1 MSEFH
6 LGTRS
11 TERLEQVHPDLQRVI
26 KRAITITTVDFTILE
41 GLRSAERQKELVKH
55 GASKT
60 LDSRHLTG
68 HAVDLG
74 AVVGGQVRWDWPLYY
89 DIASAV
95 VRASFAEGIPVRWG
109 GCWDKMASQ
118 LDANDIEAEVS
129 AYVARQKRAGLKA
142 FIDGPHFE
150 LPKKDYP

>member
-1 MSEFH
+1 MPGFH
-6 LGTRS
+6 FSAKSLQRLG
-11 TERLEQVHPDLQRVI
+11 EVHPDLQRVV
-26 KRAITITTVDFTILE
+26 KRALETSEIDFTILE
-41 GLRSAERQKELVKH
+41 GRRSSERQAQLVKQ

-74 AVVGGQVRWDWPLYY
+74 AIVGGQVRWDWPLYY
-89 DIASAV
+89 DLASAM
-95 VRASFAEGIPVRWG
+95 VRASFAEGIPIRWG

-118 LDANDIEAEVS
+118 LDANDIESEVS